1 MPRTL
6 FEHLSPDTGAKR
18 VLSLDGGGVKGVLTL
33 GMLKI
38 LEDELRRRA
47 GGSPEFRLADYYDL
61 IGGTSTGAIIAS
73 GLALGL
79 SVDELTDLYMR
90 IGPDVFG
97 RSVGDGVFLQ
107 SKFESKRL
115 RRALQGVLTTKT
127 LGTQDLRTGLA
138 ILAKRI
144 DTGSAWVV
152 TNHPLSAFY
161 DPPSDS
167 NIFPNKRYRLVDLV
181 LASAAAPTFFD
192 EVTIDIEFDE
202 KRRPIQKGYF
212 VDGAVSANNNPSLQL
227 FMLALEPS
235 YRFGWKAGA
244 DNLMMTSC
252 GTGSRRPGIAGETFQ
267 GLPPGLRGVH
277 ALRSMIYD
285 TQVQGVML
293 MQAFSEP
300 KKPWRINSEIG
311 DMRGVC
317 VTGAPLL
324 DYQRMDVVLE
334 TKPRVKRRGDPAPP
348 MTGLERIIGRELP
361 AETLDVLDSLDNGQ
375 KANMDLLHEI
385 GLGVGR
391 LYVSA
396 DYPDPKFDLQD
407 WDSSEP
413 APAEQSEVEE
423 Q

>member
-18 VLSLDGGGVKGVLTL
+18 ILALDGGGVKGVLTL
-33 GMLKI
+33 GMLKV

-47 GGSPEFRLADYYDL
+47 GGSAEFRLSDYYDL
-61 IGGTSTGAIIAS
+61 IGGTSTGAIIAA

-79 SVDELTDLYMR
+79 SVDEMIELYMR
-90 IGPDVFG
+90 LGPEVFG

-107 SKFESKRL
+107 SKFESKKL
-115 RRALQGVLTTKT
+115 RRALHSVLSTKT
-127 LGTQDLRTGLA
+127 LGSQDLKTGLA
-138 ILAKRI
+138 IHAKRI
-144 DTGSAWVV
+144 DTGSPWVV
-152 TNHPLSAFY
+152 TNHPLGAFY
-161 DPPSDS
+161 DPPSDT

-202 KRRPIQKGYF
+202 KRKPIQRGYF

-235 YRFGWKAGA
+235 YRFGWKSGA

-252 GTGSRRPGIAGETFQ
+252 GTGSRRPSLDGETFQ

-293 MQAFSEP
+293 MQAFSDP
-300 KKPWRINSEIG
+300 KRPWRINSEVG
-311 DMRGVC
+311 EMRGVC
-317 VTGAPLL
+317 ISGTPLL
-324 DYQRMDVVLE
+324 DYQRLDVMLD
-334 TKPRVKRRGDPAPP
+334 TKPRQKRRGDPAPP
-348 MTGLERIIGRELP
+348 MTPLERIIGRELP
-361 AETLDVLDSLDNGQ
+361 AETLEALDHLDNGQ
-375 KANMDLLHEI
+375 KANMELLLEV
-385 GLGVGR
+385 GLAAGR
-391 LYVSA
+391 LYVGA
-396 DYPDPKFDLQD
+396 DYPDPKFDLD
-407 WDSSEP
+407 EWRSG
-413 APAEQSEVEE
+413 
-423 Q
+423 